1 MISENLSQ
9 SMDASLEKI
18 QEAFVVYRG
27 VMHRVISKLE
37 IDLSYESVRQL
48 NEARSQYQEILDTIK
63 SELAHFVNQNR
74 ACIRLLN
81 IEKTIAGLARLI
93 AQHAVRSTSTS
104 YLSLSLFRRVRQLTI
119 THPAIAPPK
128 FA

>member
-1 MISENLSQ
+1 MFSENLSQ

-18 QEAFVVYRG
+18 EEAFVVYRG

>member
-9 SMDASLEKI
+9 SMDVSLEKM

-27 VMHRVISKLE
+27 VLHRVISKLE
-37 IDLSYESVRQL
+37 LDLSYESVRQL
-48 NEARSQYQEILDTIK
+48 NEARSQYQEVIDSIK
-63 SELAHFVNQNR
+63 SEIAHFVNQNKSV
-74 ACIRLLN
+74 IRLLN
-81 IEKTIAGLARLI
+81 IQATIAGLARLI
-93 AQHAVRSTSTS
+93 AQHAVRSASTA